1 MPIEENSRQRERLC
15 VCVAGSRGWEVRL
28 HISFEAHMILSQA
41 LDTTLGATGFG
52 VFPTGF
58 FYTLLC
64 PDFSLLS
71 PILTLWNRHVDSVPG
86 YAETF

>member
-1 MPIEENSRQRERLC
+1 
-15 VCVAGSRGWEVRL
+15 
-28 HISFEAHMILSQA
+28 MILSQA
-41 LDTTLGATGFG
+41 PDRTLGATGFG

-64 PDFSLLS
+64 PDLSLLS
-71 PILTLWNRHVDSVPG
+71 PIPTLWNGHLDSVPG

>member
-1 MPIEENSRQRERLC
+1 M
-15 VCVAGSRGWEVRL
+15 CVAGSRAWEVRL

-52 VFPTGF
+52 VFPAGF

-64 PDFSLLS
+64 FDFSLLS
-71 PILTLWNRHVDSVPG
+71 PILTLWNGHADSVPG